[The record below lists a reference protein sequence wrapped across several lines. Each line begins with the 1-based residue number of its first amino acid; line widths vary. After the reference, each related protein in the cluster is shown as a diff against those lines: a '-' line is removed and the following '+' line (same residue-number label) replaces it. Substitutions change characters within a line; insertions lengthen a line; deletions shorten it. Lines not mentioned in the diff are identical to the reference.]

1 MHLSQMAI
9 VHHMHCMHVLY
20 PHMHHMHGGTYKK
33 RGKLEK
39 ENQSIKGNQVRN
51 QIIHQSKKLAHLG
64 SILSLEVE
72 VKGLN
77 PEFGREKFQLC

>member
-1 MHLSQMAI
+1 MKESMKEGI
-9 VHHMHCMHVLY
+9 
-20 PHMHHMHGGTYKK
+20 KK
-33 RGKLEK
+33 
-39 ENQSIKGNQVRN
+39 SIKGNQVRN